1 MSQTDQTLKLPTNL
15 YLETT
20 NRCNL
25 RCRGCI
31 LYNGK
36 REPERDM
43 TLHDFFMI
51 TDQLAGLERATLHG
65 VGEPLLNAELP
76 AMIRHLRQRN
86 VYTLINSNGILLDL
100 KRQHE
105 LIESGLDELRISLD
119 AATAAGYKIIRN
131 SNQFNRIVANLRSLR
146 KRQKAQS
153 LTRPK
158 LSLWFLGTRDNIAE
172 LPEFVKLAA
181 DIGICQ
187 VYLQRLVYYQDAEGY
202 GVARADKSLQDS
214 DHKSLELIQQS
225 QELAAKHGLRFNAS
239 GLCQPLDS
247 IQSDAAKQKPW
258 SRCYRPQTLIYI
270 TASGNVLPCC
280 IAPFATVDY
289 ASIILGNI
297 YESSL
302 KNIWLGADYMNFRR
316 QLQTADPP
324 QCCQGCGALWSL

>member
-1 MSQTDQTLKLPTNL
+1 
-15 YLETT
+15 
-20 NRCNL
+20 
-25 RCRGCI
+25 
-31 LYNGK
+31 
-36 REPERDM
+36 
-43 TLHDFFMI
+43 MI
-51 TDQLAGLERATLHG
+51 TDQLEDLERTTLHG
-65 VGEPLLNAELP
+65 VGEPLLNKDLP
-76 AMIRHLRQRN
+76 AMVRHLKNRN
-86 VYTLINSNGILLDL
+86 VYTLFNSNGILLNHD
-100 KRQHE
+100 RQRE

-119 AATAAGYKIIRN
+119 AATAAGYKKIRG
-131 SNQFNRIVANLRSLR
+131 SKEFDRIVDNLRTLL
-146 KRQKAQS
+146 KLQEAHS

-158 LSLWFLGTRDNIAE
+158 LSLWFLGTKDNISE

-181 DIGICQ
+181 GIGIGE

-202 GVARADKSLQDS
+202 GVARENKSLQDT

-225 QELAAKHGLRFNAS
+225 QELAENHGLRFNAS

-247 IQSDAAKQKPW
+247 IQGDATEENPW

-270 TASGNVLPCC
+270 TANGNVLPCC

-302 KNIWLGADYMNFRR
+302 EDIWLGTDYMNFRH

-324 QCCQGCGALWSL
+324 QCCQGCGVLWSL